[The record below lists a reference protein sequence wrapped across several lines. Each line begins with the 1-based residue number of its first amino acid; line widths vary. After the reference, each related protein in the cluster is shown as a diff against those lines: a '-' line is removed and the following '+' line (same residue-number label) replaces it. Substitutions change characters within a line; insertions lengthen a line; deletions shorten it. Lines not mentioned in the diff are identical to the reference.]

1 MERKVNSEKFQPIIS
16 ASFNRFQ
23 LEQVLLWVQH
33 NNVTTNSSF
42 VHALKTLPLDEKGKP
57 MNEKSKNRLS
67 CGVSTLIVMEKEG
80 QDLSRVRNIQVW
92 STPDKNKLDIR
103 WDETQHIGKTR
114 FEE

>member
-1 MERKVNSEKFQPIIS
+1 MERKAGSEKFQPRMV

-42 VHALKTLPLDEKGKP
+42 AHALKTLPLDEKGKP

-67 CGVSTLIVMEKEG
+67 CGVSAAIAMEKEG
-80 QDLSRVRNIQVW
+80 GDLSRVRNIQVW
-92 STPDKNKLDIR
+92 STPDKNKLDIH
-103 WDETQHIGKTR
+103 WDEIQHTGKTR
-114 FEE
+114 FGE